1 MKTYPKKY
9 PFLKSSL
16 ECTPAGCAKFRAAH
30 PSLEAEPPV
39 AAPAGRSPNRGKRPM
54 AASES
59 SPESS
64 PAKAKQP
71 RQRAAERSP
80 PERSPPKTPQ
90 PRQTPISP
98 NSFFSRAASSARSV
112 FGRGYSS

>member
-1 MKTYPKKY
+1 MKSYPKKY
-9 PFLKSSL
+9 PFLKSYL

-39 AAPAGRSPNRGKRPM
+39 VAPAGRSPNRGKRPM

-59 SPESS
+59 SLESSPS

-71 RQRAAERSP
+71 RQSAA
-80 PERSPPKTPQ
+80 ERSPPKTPQ

-112 FGRGYSS
+112 FGRGHSS